1 MPVERSKVTSEAP
14 EGFYPL
20 VLEVLPIKG
29 QDSALRRK
37 ESELVQSG
45 RRKLAQLDP
54 TYIEIF

>member
-1 MPVERSKVTSEAP
+1 MERSKVTSEAP